1 MVLPAT
7 ANAVDRNVDEEY
19 IGKGIDY
26 LGDIES
32 CVVILGCDQL
42 VNASKVRA
50 CTSSHQL
57 SVAVEGLQKPLP
69 SAGYGKVSCKGCMTA
84 KSRNF

>member
-7 ANAVDRNVDEEY
+7 ANAVDRNVDEKN
-19 IGKGIDY
+19 IGEGVDY
-26 LGDIES
+26 FGDIER
-32 CVVILGCDQL
+32 CVVILVCDQL
-42 VNASKVRA
+42 VTASKVHA
-50 CTSSHQL
+50 YTSSHQL

-69 SAGYGKVSCKGCMTA
+69 SVGYGKVSCKGRMMA